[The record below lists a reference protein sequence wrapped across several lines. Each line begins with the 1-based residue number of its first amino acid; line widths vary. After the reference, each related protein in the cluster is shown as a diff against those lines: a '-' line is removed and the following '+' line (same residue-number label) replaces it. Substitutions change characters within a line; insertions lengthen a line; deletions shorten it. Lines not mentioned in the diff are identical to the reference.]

1 MEHRIQLKGTDFK
14 VSPFAFG
21 TVKAGLAWDS
31 ADADRIMNTY
41 VEQGGNLI
49 DTARIYYD
57 WEGTEKGRSER
68 VIGDW
73 FRRCKRRN
81 QVVLMTKGGH
91 PPKEAM
97 HISRLS
103 MEDMRYDLE
112 KSLQALGTDHI
123 DIYFYHRDDLK
134 RPVGELLEQM
144 EVFRKEG
151 KILYYGCSNWTTSR
165 MIEADAYAKSHGITG
180 FVANQNLYNIAAQHM
195 KPFEDDTMVCV
206 DEEAIRFYQTSNNT
220 PMPYFS
226 ICSGFFHHLAAKGD
240 DAVKNSCYYTPENLK
255 LARGLQTL
263 CKKYGCSI
271 TQALLGFFYVQAYPI
286 VPLVGFSKISQLED
300 ALNSVNIPFTQEDY
314 VEIGG
319 IQ

>member
-1 MEHRIQLKGTDFK
+1 
-14 VSPFAFG
+14 
-21 TVKAGLAWDS
+21 
-31 ADADRIMNTY
+31 
-41 VEQGGNLI
+41 
-49 DTARIYYD
+49 
-57 WEGTEKGRSER
+57 
-68 VIGDW
+68 
-73 FRRCKRRN
+73 
-81 QVVLMTKGGH
+81 MTKGGH